1 MTKTEET
8 CGIVTKESGRIRV
21 RFKNSKHDPKPQEEW
36 GEFWPV
42 QLKMEWFGVYNSD
55 KEETVG
61 VLVKE
66 NGRVRVRLKNTVQYT
81 ELGDY
86 DGGFE
91 EQMDIVQ
98 NWFCGLYQEKHNEV
112 VRVNRELDAK
122 TEQIKHLCG
131 N

>member
-1 MTKTEET
+1 MTKKEET

-21 RFKNSKHDPKPQEEW
+21 RFKNPNTWSDLETW
-36 GEFWPV
+36 SEFWPV

-91 EQMDIVQ
+91 EQI
-98 NWFCGLYQEKHNEV
+98 GYS
-112 VRVNRELDAK
+112 AK
-122 TEQIKHLCG
+122 LVLWAVPRKTQ
-131 N
+131 